1 VTQVLILGLAI
12 RLELFD
18 VSSQNTHFLI
28 EVIRKVKII
37 ELAEAQLVV
46 VVVKWF
52 FGDADGSGS
61 L

>member
-1 VTQVLILGLAI
+1 MTQVLLLGLAI
-12 RLELFD
+12 RLELLD

-46 VVVKWF
+46 VVVE
-52 FGDADGSGS
+52 
-61 L
+61 

>member
-1 VTQVLILGLAI
+1 MTQVLILGLAI
-12 RLELFD
+12 RLKLLD

-46 VVVKWF
+46 VVVK
-52 FGDADGSGS
+52 
-61 L
+61 